1 MEQLYPLPGNNEIAD
16 ESSTDITMIGDIF
29 RAVTN
34 GVTLKEICGIPE
46 NVMQAIYAHA
56 YDFYQRGR
64 FDDARIF
71 FEFLCAQD
79 IYNADYA
86 MGMAAVHHQKKDYL
100 RALQMY
106 TLSHVLNPEN
116 ISAEFHS
123 GQCALFL
130 KDRQR
135 AAACFTN
142 VIESA
147 APAAL
152 KSQAQAYLSA
162 IVIAM
167 QGSQDKKETH
177 A

>member
-1 MEQLYPLPGNNEIAD
+1 MEQLYPLPSYTDTANESGVDTA
-16 ESSTDITMIGDIF
+16 MIGDIF

-34 GVTLKEICGIPE
+34 GITLKEICGIPE

-64 FDDARIF
+64 IDDARIF
-71 FEFLCAQD
+71 FEFLCVQD

-86 MGMAAVHHQKKDYL
+86 MGMAAVHHQKKDY
-100 RALQMY
+100 RKALQMY
-106 TLSHVLNPEN
+106 TLSGALNPDN
-116 ISAEFHS
+116 IGAEFHA
-123 GQCALFL
+123 GQCSLFL

-135 AAACFTN
+135 AAACFTS

-147 APAAL
+147 APAAM
-152 KSQAQAYLSA
+152 KKQAQAYLLA
-162 IVIAM
+162 IVNAM
-167 QGSQDKKETH
+167 QSGREQKETY